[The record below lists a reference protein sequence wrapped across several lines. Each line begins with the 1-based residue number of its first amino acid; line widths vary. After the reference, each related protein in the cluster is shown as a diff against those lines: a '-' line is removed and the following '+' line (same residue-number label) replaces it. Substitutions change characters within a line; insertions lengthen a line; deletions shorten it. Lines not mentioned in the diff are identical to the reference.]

1 MRKHH
6 PENERIKRRYFIY
19 LREARRLSEH
29 SVDQAAAA
37 IAAFEGATAYRD
49 FRKFHIEQARR
60 FKRTLSDQV
69 NDKTGKPLAKAT
81 VHARLMAVKAFFQWL
96 ADQPGYRSRIAYADA
111 EYFNSSANDGRIA
124 RTTRERAAPTLGQIR
139 QVLENMP
146 TEQPVERRDRAL
158 IAFAILTGARDN
170 ALASL
175 KVKHVDMAR
184 RVVMQDAREVRTK
197 RAKTITSY
205 FFPVGEDIEAI
216 AADWLCWLTDTAGFG
231 PEDPLF
237 PKTRI
242 AVGDSGLF
250 EAAGLDCGPW
260 SDAAAIR
267 RIFREAFEG
276 VGLPYF
282 HPHSFRHT
290 LAALGERVCRTP
302 EDFKAWSQNLGHEK
316 VLTTFTSY
324 GAVSDGRQG
333 EILAGLGSGHAGAN
347 TLDLP
352 GDIDRETFHA
362 AIALA
367 RAARKTD
374 TP

>member
-19 LREARRLSEH
+19 LREAKRLSEH

-37 IAAFEGATAYRD
+37 IAAFETATRHRD

-60 FKRTLSDQV
+60 FKRTLDEQV
-69 NDKTGKPLAKAT
+69 NAKTGKPLAKAT
-81 VHARLMAVKAFFQWL
+81 IHARLMALKAFFQWL
-96 ADQPGYRSRIAYADA
+96 ADQPGYRSRISYADA
-111 EYFNSSANDGRIA
+111 EYFNPSANDGRIA
-124 RTTRERAAPTLGQIR
+124 RTTRERPAPTLEQIR
-139 QVLENMP
+139 QALKTMP
-146 TEQPVERRDRAL
+146 SGTPIQRRDRAL

-175 KVKHVDMAR
+175 KLKHVDTALR
-184 RVVMQDAREVRTK
+184 RVVQDAREVRTK
-197 RAKTITSY
+197 RAKTIISY

-216 AADWLCWLTDTAGFG
+216 ATEWLDWLTTAESFS

-237 PKTRI
+237 PRTHI
-242 AVGDSGLF
+242 TLGESGLF
-250 EAAGLDCGPW
+250 EAVGLDRAHW

-276 VGLPYF
+276 AGLPYF

-290 LAALGERVCRTP
+290 LVALGERYCRTP
-302 EDFKAWSQNLGHEK
+302 EDFKAWSQNLGHEQ

-324 GAVSDGRQG
+324 GPVAENRQG
-333 EILAGLGSGHAGAN
+333 EILATLGGEREAM
-347 TLDLP
+347 DQP
-352 GDIDRETFHA
+352 GDLDPETLA
-362 AIALA
+362 AV
-367 RAARKTD
+367 RAIMRAGRQSD
-374 TP
+374 AA